1 MVARRLVSALCLGA
15 AAAVFS
21 APLCRSA
28 AAADPEY
35 AKIVADSSPVL
46 VSIKYVL
53 KIDMNGQGQEREAEA
68 VGVMID
74 GKGLVLCSGVDMGAI
89 PGGGRPGLTVTP
101 TKIKVLVG
109 DDTEGVEAKLV
120 SRDSELDLA
129 WVQIEKPA
137 DKAYPHVDFSK
148 SSAAAQGEKLV
159 MITRLDKFFDRAVA
173 VSDFRVGAVVKK
185 PRALL
190 VPADAIRAY
199 GRPVFSAAGQVVGFA
214 VVAAPSQEEAAEE
227 GAFRGA
233 IVVLPGLE
241 VAAATERALKNP
253 DADKP
258 AETAAVPTEPKAAPD
273 AGAKKP

>member
-1 MVARRLVSALCLGA
+1 MVARRFVSALCLGVA
-15 AAAVFS
+15 AAAFS
-21 APLCRSA
+21 APLCPLA
-28 AAADPEY
+28 AAAEPEY

-109 DDTEGVEAKLV
+109 DDIEGVEAKLV

-137 DKAYPHVDFSK
+137 DQAYAHVDFSK
-148 SSAAAQGEKLV
+148 ASTAAQGDKLV

-173 VSDFRVGAVVKK
+173 VSDFRVGALVKK
-185 PRALL
+185 PRTLL

-199 GRPVFSAAGQVVGFA
+199 GRPVFSAAGQAVGFA
-214 VVAAPSQEEAAEE
+214 IVAAPSREEAAEE
-227 GAFRGA
+227 GGFRGA
-233 IVVLPGLE
+233 IVVLPGAE

-253 DADKP
+253 DAEKP
-258 AETAAVPTEPKAAPD
+258 AETAAAPTEPKAAPD
-273 AGAKKP
+273 APAKKP

>member
-1 MVARRLVSALCLGA
+1 MIARRLVSAMCLGA
-15 AAAVFS
+15 AAAVFA
-21 APLCRSA
+21 APFGPTAFA
-28 AAADPEY
+28 AEPEY
-35 AKIVADSSPVL
+35 VKIVTDSSPVL

-53 KIDMNGQGQEREAEA
+53 KIDMGGQGQEREAEA

-109 DDTEGVEAKLV
+109 DDTEGLEAKLI

-129 WVQIEKPA
+129 WVQIDKPA
-137 DKAYPHVDFSK
+137 DKPYSHVDFAK
-148 SSAAAQGEKLV
+148 SAPAAQGEKLV

-185 PRALL
+185 PRTLL

-214 VVAAPSQEEAAEE
+214 IVAAPSQEEAAEE
-227 GAFRGA
+227 GGFRGA
-233 IVVLPGLE
+233 IVVLPGSE

-253 DADKP
+253 DAEKP
-258 AETAAVPTEPKAAPD
+258 ADTAAAPTEAKPAD
-273 AGAKKP
+273 DMGTKKP